1 MRYLVSIALA
11 LVVSLGL
18 FWGMDKLVNKERH
31 ELTSDEDLRMVDFIH
46 VKQNEKI
53 QEKKR
58 ELPKPPPPP
67 KRPPPPPEMKVTA
80 TVKPVMEQMLMDTPQ
95 LDLPVNVTGGSVLGH
110 YSQGGGAQ
118 AVGGNNGPIPLAT
131 FQPSMPRKA
140 ARSGL
145 EKGIVLLEFV
155 VNERCAVENVK
166 VLKETPRKLGL
177 GKAAKKT
184 VSKWTFKPKM
194 VDGKPASA
202 KMSQEIEFSTN

>member
-1 MRYLVSIALA
+1 MRYLVSMALA
-11 LVVSLGL
+11 LIVSLGL

-46 VKQNEKI
+46 VKQNEKV

-80 TVKPVMEQMLMDTPQ
+80 TVKPVMEQMPMDTPK

-118 AVGGNNGPIPLAT
+118 ALAGNNGPVPLAT
-131 FQPSMPRKA
+131 FQPQMPRKA

-155 VNERCAVENVK
+155 VNERGGVENVK
-166 VLKETPRKLGL
+166 VLKEKPRKLGL

-194 VDGKPASA
+194 VDGKPVSA
-202 KMSQEIEFSTN
+202 KMAQEIEFSTN